1 MGRVVIKGG
10 KESDIEV
17 FVFVL
22 QISIGQLDRW
32 QESPEGEPAGSE
44 EVHYHA
50 VLVPHEAGSMGN

>member
-22 QISIGQLDRW
+22 QISIGQLDR
-32 QESPEGEPAGSE
+32 
-44 EVHYHA
+44 
-50 VLVPHEAGSMGN
+50 